1 MSGTGPSFGPPA
13 LNGGAGGGLGL
24 GGGEGEGD
32 GGGGGG
38 LTLLWLLPVLLPPP
52 LVLPLDE
59 VVDPPVLL
67 AEGLAGPPLG
77 VDGQSSTFTV
87 Y

>member
-32 GGGGGG
+32 GGGGE